1 LKRVLIT
8 RPEPGATETAER
20 LTTLGFLPIVA
31 PILSIV
37 ANDLRA
43 PDSVAA
49 TLLTS
54 RNAIAACPRLLHD
67 RPVFAVGAATA
78 KHATEA
84 GFRRVFNADGD
95 AASLIELIA
104 DTLSPKN
111 GPLFL
116 PTGQGLGIDLATS
129 LRQRGFRVLRH
140 VAYRIAP
147 APVLPNAAETALAQ
161 GLVAAAMFF
170 SGDSALHFVRLIK
183 SAGLSESVRYVEAVT
198 ISERAAVPL
207 KGLPWWRISVA
218 ATPNQDA
225 MLVLLK

>member
-20 LTTLGFLPIVA
+20 LTALGFLPIVA

-37 ANDLRA
+37 GSDLRA
-43 PDSVAA
+43 PDRVAA

-54 RNAIAACPRLLHD
+54 RNAIAACPRSLHD
-67 RPVFAVGAATA
+67 RPAFAVGTATA
-78 KHATEA
+78 NHATEA
-84 GFRRVFNADGD
+84 GFRCVFNADGD
-95 AASLIELIA
+95 ATSLTNLIA
-104 DTLSPKN
+104 DAVSPKD

-116 PTGQGLGIDLATS
+116 PTGQGLGTNLATS

-147 APVLPNAAETALAQ
+147 APVLPEAAATALAH

-183 SAGLSESVRYVEAVT
+183 SAGLVEAVRCVEAVT
-198 ISERAAVPL
+198 ISERVGVPL
-207 KGLPWWRISVA
+207 KDLPWRRISVA